1 MPHTGRYKSLRFR
14 LTISYILIFG
24 LLLTAIGITFRS
36 RLMTIIQERVEEAV
50 IEDWSAAR
58 GFLKVEREQAIWSVD
73 PREMDRTVFLER
85 LRRFVMVADA
95 QGEVLEMSNGYRQ
108 QGVESAAEI
117 RERFREGSPQ
127 LVVKEQGKDRV
138 LLRYGVF
145 RSEGKP
151 YLLVVGRRMTDVEG
165 LPNAFLSDYFT
176 VLPLLLLVT
185 GVLGWFMAGRAL
197 MPVNKVAEAAQ
208 RISGSNLHLRIP
220 RRFANDELEQMIVA
234 FNTMMDRLSESF
246 EQVRRFSTD
255 VSHEL
260 RTPLTAIRGQL
271 EVALMTAEKEED
283 FRDAIV
289 NALEDVDR
297 ISNIVR
303 ALLLLSQAETGQL
316 ALHKDAVN
324 LTEVVAELAEQFRTT
339 AQESGVELEW
349 NLDENVYILGD
360 RTQMDRLVTN
370 LLSNALKYTPAEGHV
385 LVEVRRELSTGSAI
399 LTVADDGKGIPPES
413 LPHIFDRFYRV
424 PGEDP
429 DKGLGLGLSFVNWI
443 VKAHEGRLD
452 VKSTVGAG
460 TTFTVTLRI
469 HQPEMVSDADSIPV
483 AEARQ

>member
-1 MPHTGRYKSLRFR
+1 MPHRGRVRSLRFR
-14 LTISYILIFG
+14 LTVSYILIFG
-24 LLLTAIGITFRS
+24 LLLTAIGFTFRS
-36 RLMTIIQERVEEAV
+36 RLMAIIQDRVEEAV
-50 IEDWSAAR
+50 DEDWGAAR
-58 GFLKVEREQAIWSVD
+58 GFLKVERGQAIWSVD
-73 PREMDRTVFLER
+73 PREVDQTVFLER
-85 LRRFVMVADA
+85 LRRFVLVADA
-95 QGEVLEMSNGYRQ
+95 DGEVLEMSGGYRQ

-117 RERFREGSPQ
+117 RARFREESAR
-127 LVVKEQGKDRV
+127 LVVKVQGKDRV

-151 YLLVVGRRMTDVEG
+151 YLLVVGRRMTDVGG
-165 LPNAFLSDYFT
+165 LPNAFLFDYFT
-176 VLPLLLLVT
+176 VLPVLLLVT

-197 MPVNKVAEAAQ
+197 MPVNKVAQAAQ
-208 RISGSNLHLRIP
+208 RISGSSLHMRIP
-220 RRFANDELEQMIVA
+220 ERFANDELEQLIVA
-234 FNTMMDRLSESF
+234 FNKMMERLSENF

-283 FRDAIV
+283 FREAIV

-316 ALHKDAVN
+316 ALHRDPVN
-324 LTEVVAELAEQFRTT
+324 LTETVAELAEQFRTT
-339 AQESGVELEW
+339 AKELGLELEW
-349 NLDENVYILGD
+349 ELEPEVYVRGD

-370 LLSNALKYTPAEGHV
+370 LLSNALKYSAAGGHV
-385 LVEVRRELSTGSAI
+385 RMTVRRDSEAETAVLK
-399 LTVADDGKGIPPES
+399 VADDGKGIPEES

-443 VKAHEGRLD
+443 VKAHEGRIE
-452 VKSTVGAG
+452 VESTAGRG
-460 TTFTVTLRI
+460 TTFTVTLPLGAKGDRAG
-469 HQPEMVSDADSIPV
+469 EDSISM

>member
-1 MPHTGRYKSLRFR
+1 MKSLRFR

-24 LLLTAIGITFRS
+24 VLLIAIGVTFRS
-36 RLMTIIQERVEEAV
+36 RLTRIIQERVEEAV
-50 IEDWSAAR
+50 DEDWSAAR
-58 GFLKVEREQAIWSVD
+58 GFLKVERGQAIWSVD

-85 LRRFVMVADA
+85 LRRFVMVADS
-95 QGEVLEMSNGYRQ
+95 QGDVLEMSIGYRQ
-108 QGVESAAEI
+108 QGVESPAEI
-117 RERFREGSPQ
+117 MARFHDGSPR
-127 LVVKEQGKDRV
+127 LVVKEQGRDRV

-145 RSEGKP
+145 RSEGHP
-151 YLLVVGRRMTDVEG
+151 YLLVVGRRITDADG
-165 LPNAFLSDYFT
+165 LPNAFMRDYFT

-185 GVLGWFMAGRAL
+185 GVLGWFMAGRSL

-208 RISGSNLHLRIP
+208 RISASSLHLRIP
-220 RRFANDELEQMIVA
+220 RRYANDELEQLIVA
-234 FNTMMDRLSESF
+234 FNTMMERLSENF
-246 EQVRRFSTD
+246 EQVSRFSTD

-283 FRDAIV
+283 FREAIV

-316 ALHKDAVN
+316 ALNREPVN
-324 LTEVVAELAEQFRTT
+324 LTEIVDELTEQFGTSAKEAGLELAWKFDPDVFIR
-339 AQESGVELEW
+339 
-349 NLDENVYILGD
+349 GD
-360 RTQMDRLVTN
+360 RTQMDRLVSN
-370 LLSNALKYTPAEGHV
+370 LLANALKYTQRGGHV
-385 LVEVRRELSTGSAI
+385 LVEVRRSADEATAI
-399 LTVADDGKGIPPES
+399 LSVADDGKGIPAES

-443 VKAHEGRLD
+443 VKAHGGTIEVTSKFGQ
-452 VKSTVGAG
+452 G
-460 TTFTVTLRI
+460 TTFTITFPA
-469 HQPEMVSDADSIPV
+469 HQPAPPSSGDSIPL

>member
-1 MPHTGRYKSLRFR
+1 
-14 LTISYILIFG
+14 
-24 LLLTAIGITFRS
+24 
-36 RLMTIIQERVEEAV
+36 
-50 IEDWSAAR
+50 
-58 GFLKVEREQAIWSVD
+58 
-73 PREMDRTVFLER
+73 
-85 LRRFVMVADA
+85 
-95 QGEVLEMSNGYRQ
+95 
-108 QGVESAAEI
+108 
-117 RERFREGSPQ
+117 